1 MLQLRQVV
9 ADVGTWTSSLASAGK
24 MAEKVPLVGSS
35 AGSLLGFPDLV
46 TRAVSDKI
54 NTLDTWA
61 ALQGDKAV
69 DLGDGRTGTLKLT
82 VAGDDTARTLGVR
95 LEVQRVDS
103 NAPFDVRNA
112 SPKLLLSSAGGIRVT
127 AKAVV
132 SFTVRVDK
140 LPSATYLASGCRT
153 ARPRRSR
160 SWPST

>member
-46 TRAVSDKI
+46 TRVVTDKI
-54 NTLDTWA
+54 KTLQNWA
-61 ALQGDKAV
+61 SLQGDKAV
-69 DLGDGRTGTLKLT
+69 DLGDGRMGTLKLT
-82 VAGDDTARTLGVR
+82 AAGDDTARTLGVR

-103 NAPFDVRNA
+103 NVLFDVRNA
-112 SPKLLLSSAGGIRVT
+112 SPKLLLNSAGGNTVT

-132 SFTVRVDK
+132 SFMVRIEK
-140 LPSATYLASGCRT
+140 LLSATYLASGCRT
-153 ARPRRSR
+153 TRRRRSR
-160 SWPST
+160 SWLST